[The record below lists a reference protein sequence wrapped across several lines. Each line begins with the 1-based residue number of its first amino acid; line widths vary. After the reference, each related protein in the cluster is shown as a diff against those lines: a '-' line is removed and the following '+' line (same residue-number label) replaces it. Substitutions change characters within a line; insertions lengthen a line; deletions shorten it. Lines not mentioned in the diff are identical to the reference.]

1 MHLFFCYHVFV
12 RPFLLE
18 EKTCEDL
25 YSTLAIKEDLAK
37 KLGLEFPIRREEGS
51 MRAARVQPEA
61 PAGKEAEEA
70 APPDAD
76 KPKKQRKKG
85 DAVDWPTAFSKIQQ
99 LTLLLNSAVQIFIR
113 VVKIIL
119 ASESDPWF
127 IGF

>member
-1 MHLFFCYHVFV
+1 MIHIFYHRSLGTKGNHVFV

-18 EKTCEDL
+18 EKNCEDL

-61 PAGKEAEEA
+61 PAGKEAVVA

-76 KPKKQRKKG
+76 QPKKQRKKG
-85 DAVDWPTAFSKIQQ
+85 AFV
-99 LTLLLNSAVQIFIR
+99 TLLNSAVQIFGG
-113 VVKIIL
+113 VVKIVL
-119 ASESDPWF
+119 ANEIDPWS